1 MEIRFVRR
9 FLVQEV
15 SGNVCCR
22 RHFLLFRFLLTNF
35 TACIIHQSIRHS
47 MRITAIT
54 LERRRCGGSIRK
66 AIFGEEVSTFC
77 RSVAIALCRKLLV
90 LVYKQK
96 GLFGIIVRLF

>member
-9 FLVQEV
+9 FLIEEV

-35 TACIIHQSIRHS
+35 TACIIHQSIRTS
-47 MRITAIT
+47 MRTTAIA
-54 LERRRCGGSIRK
+54 LDWHRCGGSIRK

-77 RSVAIALCRKLLV
+77 RSVAGTLRSFDAFSPIVAPVSYINLS
-90 LVYKQK
+90 
-96 GLFGIIVRLF
+96 GI